1 MAIITVYKKGFV
13 LAFSLLLSS
22 IVLALAFGIFNIL
35 LKQIVLTSSAK
46 DSQIAFYAADAG
58 AECALYWDTHTSRDP
73 SGFPD
78 QQFPYN
84 YTGMFG
90 LSIDN
95 PDIVSLGYPDS
106 GQVGSDLGGGDDSF
120 SCGTGVMHDISVE
133 DTSDIDEVPGF
144 VTLSNFAFDTTSDRK
159 VCARVRVSKRYNSA
173 AITGNPKSGFD
184 TIIESR
190 GYNDC
195 ESENAK
201 RVERAIEVKY

>member
-1 MAIITVYKKGFV
+1 MATITSHKKGFV

-73 SGFPD
+73 SGFPN

-90 LSIDN
+90 LSLEN
-95 PDIVSLGYPDS
+95 PDLDLGYPDAS
-106 GQVGSDLGGGDDSF
+106 QVTNDLQIEENF
-120 SCGTGVMHDISVE
+120 SCGTGVL
-133 DTSDIDEVPGF
+133 SDILVEETSFVDGVPGL
-144 VTLSNFAFDTTSDRK
+144 VTLSSLVFDVTSDRK

-195 ESENAK
+195 DSANTK

>member
-1 MAIITVYKKGFV
+1 MANITSYKKGFV
-13 LAFSLLLSS
+13 LAFSLLISS

-73 SGFPD
+73 SGFPN

-90 LSIDN
+90 LSLDN
-95 PDIVSLGYPDS
+95 PDRILGYPDS
-106 GQVGSDLGGGDDSF
+106 SQVSADLANPNLF
-120 SCGTGVMHDISVE
+120 LCGASMVADFEVE
-133 DTSDIDEVPGF
+133 DTVGIDSIPGN
-144 VTLSNFAFDTTSDRK
+144 VTFSNFTFNLTTDGK
-159 VCARVRVSKRYNSA
+159 VCSKVRVAKRFNSP
-173 AITGNPKSGFD
+173 AISGNSRSGFD
-184 TIIESR
+184 TVIESR

-195 ESENAK
+195 NTVNSR

>member
-1 MAIITVYKKGFV
+1 MANITLRNQGFV

-35 LKQIVLTSSAK
+35 LKQIVLTSSSK

-73 SGFPD
+73 NSFPN
-78 QQFPYN
+78 QQFPYS

-90 LSIDN
+90 LSVDN
-95 PDIVSLGYPDS
+95 PDIVDLGYPDA
-106 GQVGSDLGGGDDSF
+106 GQVGTELASEEVF
-120 SCGTGVMHDISVE
+120 SCGTGIMYDISVE

-159 VCARVRVSKRYNSA
+159 VCARVRVSKRYNSGT
-173 AITGNPKSGFD
+173 IIGNPKSGFD

-195 ESENAK
+195 DSANTK